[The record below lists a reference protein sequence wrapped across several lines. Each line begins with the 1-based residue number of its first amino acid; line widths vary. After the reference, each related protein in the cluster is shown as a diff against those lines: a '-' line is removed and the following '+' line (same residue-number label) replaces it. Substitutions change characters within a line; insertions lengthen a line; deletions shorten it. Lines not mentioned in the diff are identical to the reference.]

1 MDHTDEAVSEAVIL
15 PAVSAPV
22 KELLASRT
30 GITQTP
36 VLFENFNKLR
46 SYRIGWDQAGWKPTC
61 PVTYKAIKKYFENI
75 RNIKCSAKNI
85 SVPETATCE
94 ASCVGAALGI
104 VWDINDP
111 TTQWPPATSDSV
123 VALNIIKA
131 SSDVPPTISKKRK
144 VSVTTVTEEPIRN
157 SERAKKIP
165 KRLDNGFNS
174 VAPLQATLSRGE
186 VCIKTE
192 NLYFIILTLI
202 YHCRWL

>member
-1 MDHTDEAVSEAVIL
+1 MDHTDEVVSEAVIL
-15 PAVSAPV
+15 PALAALV

-46 SYRIGWDQAGWKPTC
+46 SYRIGSDQVGWKPTC

-85 SVPETATCE
+85 SVPDIATCE

-111 TTQWPPATSDSV
+111 TTQWLPATSDSV
-123 VALNIIKA
+123 VALNI
-131 SSDVPPTISKKRK
+131 S
-144 VSVTTVTEEPIRN
+144 
-157 SERAKKIP
+157 
-165 KRLDNGFNS
+165 
-174 VAPLQATLSRGE
+174 
-186 VCIKTE
+186 
-192 NLYFIILTLI
+192 
-202 YHCRWL
+202 

>member
-1 MDHTDEAVSEAVIL
+1 MDHTNEVGSEAVIL
-15 PAVSAPV
+15 PALAAPV

-46 SYRIGWDQAGWKPTC
+46 SYRIGWDQVGWKPTC

-111 TTQWPPATSDSV
+111 TTQWPPAISDF
-123 VALNIIKA
+123 VAAQNISKV
-131 SSDVPPTISKKRK
+131 SSDVSPTTSKKRK
-144 VSVTTVTEEPIRN
+144 YLVTTVTEEPIRN
-157 SERAKKIP
+157 SERTKKIP

-174 VAPLQATLSRGE
+174 VAPLQATLRRGE
-186 VCIKTE
+186 VCIE
-192 NLYFIILTLI
+192 NRESIL
-202 YHCRWL
+202 

>member
-1 MDHTDEAVSEAVIL
+1 MDHTDEVVSEAVIL
-15 PAVSAPV
+15 PALAAPV

-46 SYRIGWDQAGWKPTC
+46 SYRIGWDQVGWKPTC

-85 SVPETATCE
+85 SVPDTATCE

-123 VALNIIKA
+123 VALNISKV

-144 VSVTTVTEEPIRN
+144 YPVTTVTEEPIRN
-157 SERAKKIP
+157 SERTKKIP

-186 VCIKTE
+186 VCIKNRE
-192 NLYFIILTLI
+192 SILYNIDSNIPL
-202 YHCRWL
+202 